1 MVNMAEITSKLT
13 QRTRERRIAW
23 KPTADRNSFVAVVG
37 GMNVIVCSEQE
48 SQWSPFRARLDVL
61 DGKGTRIASAQHNSD
76 GLDTEF
82 NPGLVDLYD
91 AARSAALNV
100 DEQLKELLAAL
111 DSDQELG

>member
-37 GMNVIVCSEQE
+37 GMNVIACSEQDP
-48 SQWSPFRARLDVL
+48 QLSPFRARLDVL
-61 DGKGTRIASAQHNSD
+61 DGKDTRIASVQHNSD
-76 GLDTEF
+76 GLDF

-111 DSDQELG
+111 DSDQD